1 METSGALRILRAVL
15 AFCLSLFFFQ
25 FSCCFRVG
33 GGYVL
38 NRQLCCGDVPAF
50 GDFFGQSLADF
61 AGSFNFI
68 AFRRGCGPAFRF
80 LQHFGRVLCLSL

>member
-15 AFCLSLFFFQ
+15 AFRLVLFFFQ
-25 FSCCFRVG
+25 FFCYFRVG

-50 GDFFGQSLADF
+50 GGFFGQSLAGF
-61 AGSFNFI
+61 AGTFNFI
-68 AFRRGCGPAFRF
+68 AFRRGSDAAFRF
-80 LQHFGRVLCLSL
+80 LQHFGRVL